1 MKRTTSQCRSVSSV
15 MPFSVA
21 IASAICW
28 FHCSGLVRKPSGST
42 STGASAIR
50 VMVIVGLL
58 CSGVDGGLLLAGGRH
73 LGADARN
80 LAAGQ
85 ERVPVDPL
93 EGELAEM
100 VEPRLAQQ
108 RQPEGTGEVAG
119 QRLGLIV
126 EVDQQRL
133 VE

>member
-15 MPFSVA
+15 TPFSAA
-21 IASAICW
+21 IAFAIGS

-73 LGADARN
+73 LGADAGD

-85 ERVPVDPL
+85 ECVPVDPL
-93 EGELAEM
+93 ECELAEV
-100 VEPRLAQQ
+100 VEPRFTQQ
-108 RQPEGTGEVAG
+108 RQP
-119 QRLGLIV
+119 
-126 EVDQQRL
+126 
-133 VE
+133 

>member
-1 MKRTTSQCRSVSSV
+1 

-73 LGADARN
+73 RRSDAGD

-93 EGELAEM
+93 EGELAEV
-100 VEPRLAQQ
+100 VEPGLAQQ
-108 RQPEGTGEVAG
+108 RQPERAGEVAG
-119 QRLGLIV
+119 EGLGLVV
-126 EVDQQRL
+126 EVDQ
-133 VE
+133 